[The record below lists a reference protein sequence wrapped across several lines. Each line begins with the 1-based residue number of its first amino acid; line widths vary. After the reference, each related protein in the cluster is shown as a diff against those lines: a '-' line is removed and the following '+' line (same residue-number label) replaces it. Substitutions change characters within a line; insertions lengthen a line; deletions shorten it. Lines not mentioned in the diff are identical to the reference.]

1 MGVLHDII
9 FRGISTVDLGVSYG
23 ITLCGNWVV
32 CAMLLPEEG
41 VFTQPYSISY
51 GSTLWLKRNAT
62 DPNSFYMLMADYTF
76 FFIGLPLCWF
86 SLGSSM
92 VGNQDS
98 YRESC
103 PSSLSSY
110 KSLAQE
116 PTMLESRPI
125 PVSETRHFGLKI
137 SDPRLG
143 CSWHWSVTFRYL
155 ERSSSMHWGVF
166 HDITF
171 LGGLGC
177 TWH

>member
-1 MGVLHDII
+1 MHWGSFTILHFGGTRVLLALKYYISISREEQPYALGVFHDIT

-32 CAMLLPEEG
+32 CTMLLPEEG

-51 GSTLWLKRNAT
+51 GSTLWLKKNAT
-62 DPNSFYMLMADYTF
+62 DPNSYYMLMADYTF
-76 FFIGLPLCWF
+76 FFIGLLLCWF

-125 PVSETRHFGLKI
+125 PISETRHFGLKI
-137 SDPRLG
+137 K
-143 CSWHWSVTFRYL
+143 
-155 ERSSSMHWGVF
+155 
-166 HDITF
+166 
-171 LGGLGC
+171 
-177 TWH
+177 